1 MTKVK
6 TWYADFTASWSVKQ
20 CGVKPSVDLLDCALL
35 LAGMSRKRAG
45 FEAFGAAMAM
55 RSEGVTMQQYLHA
68 TGAAGACIN
77 TVGDNERNP
86 FVRHRVVQAKQTRN
100 EAGAVVYTL
109 SLTAMAVKVLQ
120 ASNPKVCFDGVSLV
134 TPIAKPAA
142 KPAPVKP
149 AAAKPAVEPTL

>member
-6 TWYADFTASWSVKQ
+6 SWASDFTAGWQVKLS
-20 CGVKPSVDLLDCALL
+20 GSKPHADLLDAAAL
-35 LAGMSRKRAG
+35 LAGIARKRPG
-45 FEAFGAAMAM
+45 FETFGAAMAM

-86 FVRHRVVQAKQTRN
+86 FKRAKLVQPKQTRN

-109 SLTAMAVKVLQ
+109 SLTAMAVKLLQ
-120 ASNPKVCFDGVSLV
+120 AAHPTINLDGVSLV
-134 TPIAKPAA
+134 TPLPVKPAA
-142 KPAPVKP
+142 KPVKP
-149 AAAKPAVEPTL
+149 AAVTPPAVIS